1 MYEYPKGLE
10 YREFSQLFYY
20 NLLEE
25 KGDFNFMKSKHII
38 WIVIGVIALMLILNF
53 AGGYNRLVDYSEDVS
68 NKLSEIDNQLQRRN
82 DLIPNLVETVK
93 GYAAHEEEVINS
105 VADARAKLAGAS
117 NTQEV
122 IEGDAELTGALSRLL
137 VVVENYPEL
146 KADANFRQL
155 SDNLSGTENRIAV
168 ARRDYNQAATRYN
181 TTIRRFPTNIMAN
194 IFGFDRVEYFEAQ
207 EGADVVPQVDF
218 SE

>member
-1 MYEYPKGLE
+1 M
-10 YREFSQLFYY
+10 
-20 NLLEE
+20 N
-25 KGDFNFMKSKHII
+25 SKKIT
-38 WIVIGVIALMLILNF
+38 WIVIGVIALILIFNL
-53 AGGYNRLVDYSEDVS
+53 AGGYNRLVDYSEDVN

-105 VADARAKLAGAS
+105 VAEARSKLAGAS
-117 NTQEV
+117 SPQEV
-122 IEGDAELTGALSRLL
+122 IEGDAELSNALSRLL

-155 SDNLSGTENRIAV
+155 SDNLAGTENRIAV

-181 TTIRRFPTNIMAN
+181 TAIRRFPTNIMAK
-194 IFGFDRVEYFEAQ
+194 IFGFERVEYFEAQ
-207 EGADVVPQVDF
+207 EGAQEVPKVDF
-218 SE
+218 SD

>member
-1 MYEYPKGLE
+1 M
-10 YREFSQLFYY
+10 
-20 NLLEE
+20 N
-25 KGDFNFMKSKHII
+25 SKKIT
-38 WIVIGVIALMLILNF
+38 WIVVGVIVLILIF
-53 AGGYNRLVDYSEDVS
+53 SFVGGYNRLVDYSEDVN

-105 VADARAKLAGAS
+105 VTDARARLAGAS
-117 NTQEV
+117 STEQV
-122 IEGDAELTGALSRLL
+122 IEGDAALTSALSRLL

-155 SDNLSGTENRIAV
+155 SDNLAGTENRIAV

-181 TTIRRFPTNIMAN
+181 TAIRRFPTNIMAS
-194 IFGFDRVEYFEAQ
+194 IFGFEKVEYFKAQ
-207 EGADVVPQVDF
+207 EGAHEVPQVDF
-218 SE
+218 GD